1 MPTRDTAWPAGTP
14 CWIDYGAGDV
24 DGAKTFYGE
33 LLGWTWSGGGEEF
46 GGYSNAARDGL
57 QVAGLGP
64 LMGEGDSPAW
74 TTYFATDDAAA
85 SVGRIRDA
93 GGMVVVEP
101 MEIGP
106 LGTMVI
112 ALDPQSNAFGL
123 WQSGEHTGV
132 QRYNEP
138 GALVWNEA
146 AVDDPQAAQSFY
158 TAVFGFRWEAMAG
171 MEPYATF
178 STGGDPLGGLG
189 GVQPGPP
196 RGWSVCF
203 AVSSTDGVVSAVESA
218 GGKVLHPAEDTQFG
232 RFAVLEDPWGASFSV
247 MEVAAT

>member
-33 LLGWTWSGGGEEF
+33 LLGWTWTGGDPEY
-46 GGYSNAARDGL
+46 GGYLNAEKDGL

-64 LMGEGDSPAW
+64 LMGEGDPPAW

-85 SVGRIRDA
+85 TASRIRDA
-93 GGMVVVEP
+93 GGTVVVEP

-112 ALDPQSNAFGL
+112 ALDPQGNGFGL

-146 AVDDPQAAQSFY
+146 AVDDPQTAQSFY
-158 TAVFGFRWEAMAG
+158 TAVLGFRWEAMAG

-178 STGGDPLGGLG
+178 NTGGDPLGGLG
-189 GVQPGPP
+189 GVQPGLP

-203 AVSSTDGVVSAVESA
+203 AVSSTDGVVTAVESA

-247 MEVAAT
+247 MELTGD